1 MKVLI
6 IGSGGREHTLCL
18 KVTDSIRVS
27 QVFCAPGNAGTEKIA
42 ENIDIDANDVDK
54 LLEFALKESIDLT
67 IVGPEEPL
75 VLGIV
80 DRFEE
85 KDLRIFGVNEK
96 SAKLEGS
103 KIYAKKF
110 MEEYEIPT
118 AKYREYSNIDEAIKG
133 LDEFDFPLVIKADG
147 LCLGKGVIICQ
158 TKEEALET
166 LETMMTDKVFGSA
179 GESLI
184 IEEFLEGVEA
194 SLLCLVSQGRLIP
207 MESAKDYKKIYDN
220 DEGENTGGV
229 GCYSPSPLFNK
240 KLKREIHHEILTK
253 IETGF
258 EYEYLDYKGIIFV
271 GLMITDD
278 GIKVL
283 EFNVRFGDPET
294 QAIIPRLEDNIV
306 DILQKTIDG
315 NLREEDLNWKDE
327 SSVTLVATS
336 KGYPGKYEVGK
347 EITGLEDIDEDVILV
362 HHGTKVENSKTYTN
376 GGRVLSITALGD
388 TLEEARKKAY
398 DNMKKVDFEGI
409 YYRSDIG
416 KL

>member
-18 KVTDSIRVS
+18 KVADSIRVS
-27 QVFCAPGNAGTEKIA
+27 KVFCAPGNAGTAEVA
-42 ENIDIDANDVDK
+42 ENIDIKSNDVDK

-85 KDLRIFGVNEK
+85 EGLRIFGANQK

-158 TKEEALET
+158 TKGEALET
-166 LETMMTDKVFGSA
+166 LESMMTDKVFGSA

-220 DEGENTGGV
+220 DKGENTGGV
-229 GCYSPSPLFNK
+229 GCYSPSPLFDK

-294 QAIIPRLEDNIV
+294 QSVIPRLEDNIV

-347 EITGLEDIDEDVILV
+347 EITGLEDLDDDVILV
-362 HHGTKVENSKTYTN
+362 HHGTKVENEKLYTN
-376 GGRVLSITALGD
+376 GGRVLSITALGG
-388 TLEEARKKAY
+388 TLEEAREKAY
-398 DNMKKVDFEGI
+398 DNMKKIDFEGM
-409 YYRSDIG
+409 YYRTDIG
-416 KL
+416 KI

>member
-229 GCYSPSPLFNK
+229 GCYSPSPLFDK
-240 KLKREIHHEILTK
+240 KLKRKIHQEILTK

-315 NLREEDLNWKDE
+315 NLRDEDLNWKDE

-347 EITGLEDIDEDVILV
+347 EITGLEDLDEDVILV

>member
-18 KVTDSIRVS
+18 KVADSIRVS
-27 QVFCAPGNAGTEKIA
+27 KVFCAPGNAGTAEVA
-42 ENIDIDANDVDK
+42 ENIDIKSNDVDK
-54 LLEFALKESIDLT
+54 LLEFALKESMDLT

-85 KDLRIFGVNEK
+85 EGLRIFGVNQK

-283 EFNVRFGDPET
+283 EFNVRFGDPEI
-294 QAIIPRLEDNIV
+294 QAVIPRLEDNIV

-347 EITGLEDIDEDVILV
+347 EITGLEDLDEDVILV
-362 HHGTKVENSKTYTN
+362 HHGTKVEDGKTYTN

-388 TLEEARKKAY
+388 TLEEAREKAY
-398 DNMKKVDFEGI
+398 DNMKKIDFEGM
-409 YYRSDIG
+409 YYRTDIG
-416 KL
+416 KI